1 MTTPTRTRPAAR
13 SATRQPERGAPAPAS
28 TPAHGASRAD
38 RPRGRA
44 RSAAAVRAY
53 ARRAQRVGRGLRGR
67 EHTDSAA
74 GRVTFSVMIISL
86 LAVGVAATLWL
97 STQAIA
103 DSYRLEQAKKEATDL
118 AERVAVLQREVTNLD
133 SASELDRRARELGM
147 VPADEPARLV
157 VQPDGTVV
165 VVGTP
170 KKANKPAPSPDA
182 GTTPEPPPG
191 QAPPPQPQAASAPGG
206 G

>member
-1 MTTPTRTRPAAR
+1 
-13 SATRQPERGAPAPAS
+13 
-28 TPAHGASRAD
+28 
-38 RPRGRA
+38 
-44 RSAAAVRAY
+44 
-53 ARRAQRVGRGLRGR
+53 
-67 EHTDSAA
+67 
-74 GRVTFSVMIISL
+74 MIISL

-103 DSYRLEQAKKEATDL
+103 DSYRLEQAKQEANDL
-118 AERVAVLQREVTNLD
+118 AERAAVLQREVTNLD
-133 SASELDRRARELGM
+133 SASALDKRARDQGM

-170 KKANKPAPSPDA
+170 KQAKPPAPPVQPPSTELVPSPA
-182 GTTPEPPPG
+182 PPAQQAPEPQL
-191 QAPPPQPQAASAPGG
+191 QATLGPGG